1 MSELSDDIIVP
12 VVTTTQLFGSICDE
26 TSQSRRERL
35 TKILAE
41 YGEVFYRHETC
52 TKCGKLHICLL
63 SPADVRNPDWRSKL
77 PDDYTV
83 VRATLTADGE
93 WNHTFMPIG

>member
-12 VVTTTQLFGSICDE
+12 SGNTTQLFGSICDE

-52 TKCGKLHICLL
+52 TECGKLHICLL

-83 VRATLTADGE
+83 VRATLHDSGE

>member
-1 MSELSDDIIVP
+1 MIEDDIIVP
-12 VVTTTQLFGSICDE
+12 SVPTTTQLFGSICGE

-35 TKILAE
+35 TKILSE
-41 YGEVFYRHETC
+41 FGEVFYRHETC
-52 TKCGKLHICLL
+52 EKCGKLEMNML
-63 SPADVRNPDWRSKL
+63 SPANVRNPDWRSQL